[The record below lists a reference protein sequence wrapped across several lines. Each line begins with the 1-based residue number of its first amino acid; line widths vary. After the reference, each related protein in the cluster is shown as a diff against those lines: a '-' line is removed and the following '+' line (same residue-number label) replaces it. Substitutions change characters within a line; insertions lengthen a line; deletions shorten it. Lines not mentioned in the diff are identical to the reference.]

1 MVEVTSGEAR
11 TRRDTMRVGIFVLVA
26 GTLLI
31 GGILWIAG
39 ARIFRPVDTYTILFT
54 DSVSG
59 LNRSANVEYQG
70 VVVGRVRD
78 IYLTRDLPP
87 KVAVIVDVEPG
98 TPVRTDTV
106 AVMLGSLVTGIQYI
120 QFQGGTGDLLPPGGT
135 IRGDVTSLAQFRNQL
150 SDIADRASRVMKTLE
165 EQVFTADNSAK
176 VTAFVSDL
184 HGVAE
189 SLNTTMATFRAEDT
203 GKQLAQLVRDLT
215 TTTQNL
221 NRLIADMYGRRE
233 TIFGGVETTLRHLD
247 ETVTATRAL
256 VQTTQSQISG
266 TGGSLGSLM
275 ADLNATTTRLQE
287 TLDIIR
293 SDPSVLFWG
302 RKVPAREFDKK

>member
-1 MVEVTSGEAR
+1 MAEVTSGAAR
-11 TRRDTMRVGIFVLVA
+11 TRRDTFRVGIFVLLA
-26 GTLLI
+26 GALLI
-31 GGILWIAG
+31 GGLLWIAG
-39 ARIFRPVDTYTILFT
+39 ARIFRPVDTYTVLFT

-98 TPVRTDTV
+98 TPVRTDTI
-106 AVMLGSLVTGIQYI
+106 AALLGSLVTGIQYI
-120 QFQGGTGDLLPPGGT
+120 QFQGGTGDLLKPGGT
-135 IRGDVTSLAQFRNQL
+135 IRGDVTSLAQFRDQL
-150 SDIADRASRVMKTLE
+150 SDIADRAGKIMRKLD
-165 EQVFTADNSAK
+165 EQVFTEENSTK
-176 VTAFVSDL
+176 VTAFVADL
-184 HGVAE
+184 QGIAQ
-189 SLNTTMATFRAEDT
+189 SLNNTMATFRAEDT
-203 GKQLAQLVRDLT
+203 GKQVAQLVRQLST
-215 TTTQNL
+215 TTENL
-221 NRLIADMYGRRE
+221 NRLITDVYARRE

-256 VQTTQSQISG
+256 VQTTQTQISG
-266 TGGSLGSLM
+266 TGGSFGSLVG
-275 ADLNATTTRLQE
+275 DLNATTNRLQE

-302 RKVPAREFDKK
+302 RKVPEREFEK

>member
-1 MVEVTSGEAR
+1 
-11 TRRDTMRVGIFVLVA
+11 
-26 GTLLI
+26 
-31 GGILWIAG
+31 
-39 ARIFRPVDTYTILFT
+39 
-54 DSVSG
+54 VSG

-87 KVAVIVDVEPG
+87 QVAVIVDVEPG
-98 TPVRTDTV
+98 TPVRADTV
-106 AVMLGSLVTGIQYI
+106 AVLLGSLVTGIQYI
-120 QFQGGTGDLLPPGGT
+120 QFQGGTGNLLEPGGT

-150 SDIADRASRVMKTLE
+150 SDIADRAGRIMKTLD
-165 EQVFTADNSAK
+165 EQVFTPENSTK
-176 VTAFVSDL
+176 VTAFVADL
-184 HGVAE
+184 QGVAQ

-203 GKQLAQLVRDLT
+203 GKQLAQLVRDLSA
-215 TTTQNL
+215 TTQNL
-221 NRLIADMYGRRE
+221 NRLIADVYGRRE
-233 TIFGGVETTLRHLD
+233 AIFGGVETTLRHLD
-247 ETVTATRAL
+247 ETVTATRGL

-302 RKVPAREFDKK
+302 RKVPEREFDKK

>member
-1 MVEVTSGEAR
+1 MTEVTSGAER
-11 TRRDTMRVGIFVLVA
+11 TRRDTMRVGLFVLVA
-26 GTLLI
+26 GALLI
-31 GGILWIAG
+31 GGLLWIAG
-39 ARIFRPVDTYTILFT
+39 AHIFRPVDTYTVLFT

-98 TPVRTDTV
+98 TPVRTDTI
-106 AVMLGSLVTGIQYI
+106 AALLGSLVTGIQYI
-120 QFQGGTGDLLPPGGT
+120 QFQGGTGDLLQPGGT
-135 IRGDVTSLAQFRNQL
+135 IRGDVTSLAQFRDQL
-150 SDIADRASRVMKTLE
+150 SDIADRAGKIMRKLD
-165 EQVFTADNSAK
+165 EQVFTEENSTK
-176 VTAFVSDL
+176 VTAFVADL
-184 HGVAE
+184 QGIAQ
-189 SLNTTMATFRAEDT
+189 SLNNTMATFRAEDT
-203 GKQLAQLVRDLT
+203 GKQVAQLVRQLSAT
-215 TTTQNL
+215 TENL
-221 NRLIADMYGRRE
+221 NRLIADVYGRRD

-247 ETVTATRAL
+247 ETVTATRTL

-275 ADLNATTTRLQE
+275 GDLNATTTRLQE
-287 TLDIIR
+287 TLDVIR

-302 RKVPAREFDKK
+302 RKVPEREFKE

>member
-1 MVEVTSGEAR
+1 MTSGQAR
-11 TRRDTMRVGIFVLVA
+11 TRRDTLRVGVLVLVA
-26 GTLLI
+26 GALLV
-31 GGILWIAG
+31 GGLLWIAG
-39 ARIFRPVDTYTILFT
+39 AHIFRPVDTYTILFT

-87 KVAVIVDVEPG
+87 KVAVTVDVEPG
-98 TPVRTDTV
+98 TPVRTDTI

-120 QFQGGTGDLLPPGGT
+120 QFQGGTGDLLKPGGT
-135 IRGDVTSLAQFRNQL
+135 IRGDITSLAQFRNQL
-150 SDIADRASRVMKTLE
+150 SDIADRASRIMRVLE
-165 EQVFTADNSAK
+165 EQVFTAENGTK

-184 HGVAE
+184 QGIAH
-189 SLNTTMATFRAEDT
+189 SLDTTMATFRTEET
-203 GKQLAQLVRDLT
+203 GKQVAELVRQLSAT
-215 TTTQNL
+215 TENL
-221 NRLIADMYGRRE
+221 NRLIVDVYGRRD
-233 TIFGGVETTLRHLD
+233 TIFGGVEATLRHLD

-275 ADLNATTTRLQE
+275 TDLNATTTRLQE
-287 TLDIIR
+287 TLDVIR
-293 SDPSVLFWG
+293 SDPSVLLWG
-302 RKVPAREFDKK
+302 RKVPEREFDK